1 MTTADFEESI
11 RKFIATRKLLQG
23 ASLNVIVVP
32 DELDQF
38 MNHRLEKIKASA
50 IRFPFASYKPGKI
63 SEQEL
68 EDFYKKNTQLFM
80 TAPQLMTE
88 VVRFDYK
95 NYMKD
100 VKVTDKQV
108 EDYYKASEDKFKK
121 DGKVQPLAAV
131 KAQIVGDSNWRR
143 RRARRWMPPANFAMK
158 LYKCRVRSF
167 HRRRAD

>member
-1 MTTADFEESI
+1 
-11 RKFIATRKLLQG
+11 
-23 ASLNVIVVP
+23 
-32 DELDQF
+32 
-38 MNHRLEKIKASA
+38 
-50 IRFPFASYKPGKI
+50 
-63 SEQEL
+63 
-68 EDFYKKNTQLFM
+68 M

-131 KAQIVGDSNWRR
+131 KAQIVGELKLEEAKSKAMDA
-143 RRARRWMPPANFAMK
+143 AREFRNE
-158 LYKCRVRSF
+158 LYNAAS
-167 HRRRAD
+167 